1 MSSEKNLNW
10 NDYLIL
16 ILHHYADKPDNYTI
30 TLGDMSGGDKSLP
43 EYKGFMKMK
52 LGELRRFKTE

>member
-1 MSSEKNLNW
+1 MSPEKTLNW

-16 ILHHYADKPDNYTI
+16 ILHHYADKPDDYTI

-43 EYKGFMKMK
+43 EYKGFMKIK
-52 LGELRRFKTE
+52 LGDLRSFKTE